1 MLRARVVRVKSS
13 RCATAPA
20 ELVMRDFTD
29 DLKDVSR
36 RLGEANVYLKIDA
49 QRDRFREL
57 EIEVSKPGLWDDQEF
72 AKKLNAEYANTKG
85 DIDIFDG
92 LARQLE
98 DAEVLH
104 EMAREINDESQET
117 EINAS
122 IQAIAQALNGLEMR
136 SLFTGEHDESD
147 CIVHINTK
155 DGGVDAQDWSELLLR
170 MYQRWSE
177 RRGLEFEINDIS
189 PGAEAGIM

>member
-1 MLRARVVRVKSS
+1 
-13 RCATAPA
+13 
-20 ELVMRDFTD
+20 MRDFTD

-36 RLGEANVYLKIDA
+36 RLSEAKVYLKIEA

-104 EMAREINDESQET
+104 ELAREIDDASQEA
-117 EINAS
+117 EIESS
-122 IQAIAQALNGLEMR
+122 IKVIAQSLNGLASCTSIPKTVESTPKIGANFCCVCISVGLSVVDS
-136 SLFTGEHDESD
+136 SLKLTIFRR
-147 CIVHINTK
+147 VLK
-155 DGGVDAQDWSELLLR
+155 QELCQLNSR
-170 MYQRWSE
+170 
-177 RRGLEFEINDIS
+177 
-189 PGAEAGIM
+189 

>member
-1 MLRARVVRVKSS
+1 
-13 RCATAPA
+13 
-20 ELVMRDFTD
+20 MRDFTD

-92 LARQLE
+92 LSRQLE

-104 EMAREINDESQET
+104 EMAREVNDESQET

-122 IQAIAQALNGLEMR
+122 IQAIAQALNVLEMR

-170 MYQRWSE
+170 MYQR
-177 RRGLEFEINDIS
+177 
-189 PGAEAGIM
+189 

>member
-1 MLRARVVRVKSS
+1 
-13 RCATAPA
+13 
-20 ELVMRDFTD
+20 MRDFTD

-36 RLGEANVYLKIDA
+36 RLGEAKVYLKIEA

-104 EMAREINDESQET
+104 ELAREIDDASQET
-117 EINAS
+117 EIESS
-122 IQAIAQALNGLEMR
+122 IKVIAQSLNGLEMR
-136 SLFTGEHDESD
+136 SLFTGEHDEAD

-170 MYQRWSE
+170 MYQRWAE

-189 PGAEAGIM
+189 PGAEAGIMSV